1 MRGRTCPRHPLDSNS
16 HLFVHPSRS
25 FALPIP
31 SPPPLPPEAVDYTVY
46 FVQKFMTVTA
56 DGTLNGRMQV
66 AMADTGSAVFIG
78 GITALMGSIPMA
90 ASK

>member
-1 MRGRTCPRHPLDSNS
+1 
-16 HLFVHPSRS
+16 
-25 FALPIP
+25 
-31 SPPPLPPEAVDYTVY
+31 
-46 FVQKFMTVTA
+46 
-56 DGTLNGRMQV
+56 MQV